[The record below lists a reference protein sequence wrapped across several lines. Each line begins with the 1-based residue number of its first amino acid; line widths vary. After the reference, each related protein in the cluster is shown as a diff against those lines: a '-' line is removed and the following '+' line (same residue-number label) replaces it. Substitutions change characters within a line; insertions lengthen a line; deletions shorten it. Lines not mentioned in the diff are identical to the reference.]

1 MSEKNTS
8 TEERSALKADAQG
21 DAQKKQDQKKPPIKS
36 VAGHIIDERTDVDE
50 KKTPENVLDVNEHM
64 SEKEKFGLMTKQQ
77 KKEYIMEYYVPKILF
92 VTAIVAV
99 ILFFM
104 VKYFTAGSAV
114 LNIVAVNTTQQ
125 ESEANEKT
133 YYGDFLAE
141 NDLDVKK
148 EYVSIST
155 GIGVSS
161 NPNDA
166 MSQDSLQLIQNK
178 FMAGAVDVFFADSDL
193 VLSLGEFGY
202 MQNLDTVLSDELKEK
217 YKDSFVYATV
227 IETGEKMPVGIN
239 IANNPWVKD
248 TGWYGGDVA
257 VGFGENAK
265 NMELAIK
272 FLEYIGEKK

>member
-8 TEERSALKADAQG
+8 TEERSTLKADAQG
-21 DAQKKQDQKKPPIKS
+21 DAQKKQDQKKPHIKS
-36 VAGHIIDERTDVDE
+36 VAGHIIDEITDVDE

-92 VTAIVAV
+92 VTAIVVV
-99 ILFFM
+99 ILLFV

-114 LNIVAVNTTQQ
+114 LNIMAVNTTQQ

-272 FLEYIGEKK
+272 FLEYIGEKQ